1 MPAWSRVRPDEPSE
15 GIDMAKYTVIGA
27 YDGDELLIFGAI
39 EGSHQVQGE
48 TQAWHGMQTW
58 ADGVEASNAQ
68 EACEKA
74 AGR

>member
-1 MPAWSRVRPDEPSE
+1 
-15 GIDMAKYTVIGA
+15 MAVYTVIGA
-27 YDGDELLIFGAI
+27 YDDGDLLILGAI

-58 ADGVEASNAQ
+58 ADDVEASNAQ

-74 AGR
+74 REEHP